1 MSVITGDA
9 VSSIIAMGDEEV
21 VAEAMKVLREL
32 FKDQVRTTVNRNET
46 PQSLLHYL
54 SSQLVLFL
62 CVWTGSP
69 RACKALCYALEQR
82 HVVSDVI
89 QLCEDRGQR

>member
-9 VSSIIAMGDEEV
+9 VPSFMAMGDEEV
-21 VAEAMKVLREL
+21 VKEAMMVLREL
-32 FKDQVRTTVNRNET
+32 FKDQVRPTVKRNET
-46 PQSLLHYL
+46 PDSLHYL
-54 SSQLVLFL
+54 STLVLFL
-62 CVWTGSP
+62 CLWTGSP
-69 RACKALCYALEQR
+69 RAGKALCYALEQR